1 MERSLFAFI
10 WKYSKRDQLTL
21 LAITLTL
28 FPLLYLTLELPKRI
42 INDAIGAKS
51 GVIAAYGFEFS
62 QIEYLTVLSAA
73 FLIAVFVH
81 GIFKMRINTM
91 KGILAERLLRRLRY
105 KLIARILRFPQP
117 YFERTS
123 QGELVSMVTAESEPM
138 GGLMGDA
145 LAQPVLQAGQMLTIL
160 GFLFFQSITF
170 GLAACALIPVQ
181 AWLIPRLQK
190 QINLLNK
197 KRVVQVRA
205 LAADIGEGAA
215 GASTLRVN
223 GGWRYQ
229 MAMIGDRL
237 GHLFNIRFEIYQKK
251 FFMKFINNFITQL
264 TPFLFY
270 SIGGYLVI
278 KGEVTIGAL
287 VAALA
292 AYKDLSSPWKELLA
306 YYNQSADMSLRW
318 DTITERFAPDG
329 MIEEDLFYGTPT
341 DIPSLAGDI
350 TLDHMTVR
358 DGDGNPVLEDISTV
372 FPGGSL
378 IGITA
383 PNEED
388 RRALA
393 EVLTRETLP
402 NSGAVILSGQNI
414 KSLHQAVIAKRI
426 GHATSRP
433 VMFRGTFGKNVLM
446 PVRFAPT
453 KNVVD
458 TDFAREA
465 LRTGNSPDMLQAN
478 WLDPTIAGLE
488 NSSYLQK
495 WWSELIEGMGS
506 ESALIRRAMDQT
518 CNTNNNPELCD
529 ELVKL
534 RPELAD
540 EIAKNNLNRFVHYF
554 DPNKYNPALPVLDN
568 LLYSTPRKS
577 ITPEDLTAKVDF
589 LQLLYDLNLADD
601 LEALARNVIDLLRQI
616 FGTTGTDHPL
626 FLKVGLDVSVYESA
640 LNLVTRSPLG
650 TPIEKVD
657 LALLLSVLSRVTAE
671 QIDEAFQDNIYNNI
685 LDMRQQHAA
694 TLQALMDDLYAPITS
709 NKYLTGLSVLEN
721 ALYGKLSDNSGLRGD
736 DIRKLVLDLL
746 SVKGLKPLVLELVFE
761 VPISLGGANLPS
773 LFAEPLSISRAS
785 IKRPDILILDQV
797 MASYDADA
805 KEVLYI
811 NLRKLLPETTLI
823 FLNDAFDDEK
833 VFDHH
838 YEVQQGRLVGAK
850 GERTAADSDVTAD
863 LALKVDALSKTP
875 MFSELKR
882 KQLRLL
888 AFGARWHTTHS
899 GDYVFHKNDVSTDG
913 AYIVI
918 SGEADLLL
926 PIEKTEPTLIA
937 TVGAGA
943 LVGELGLIRGEPRA
957 LDMRAKSDLKCLRIS
972 EEDFMAVVKND
983 GATAFKLLQVIAGY
997 IKT

>member
-358 DGDGNPVLEDISTV
+358 DGDGNPVLEDICHRCFLAFADV
-372 FPGGSL
+372 RGSCEL
-378 IGITA
+378 Q
-383 PNEED
+383 
-388 RRALA
+388 R
-393 EVLTRETLP
+393 
-402 NSGAVILSGQNI
+402 IL
-414 KSLHQAVIAKRI
+414 V
-426 GHATSRP
+426 
-433 VMFRGTFGKNVLM
+433 
-446 PVRFAPT
+446 
-453 KNVVD
+453 
-458 TDFAREA
+458 
-465 LRTGNSPDMLQAN
+465 
-478 WLDPTIAGLE
+478 
-488 NSSYLQK
+488 
-495 WWSELIEGMGS
+495 
-506 ESALIRRAMDQT
+506 
-518 CNTNNNPELCD
+518 
-529 ELVKL
+529 
-534 RPELAD
+534 
-540 EIAKNNLNRFVHYF
+540 
-554 DPNKYNPALPVLDN
+554 
-568 LLYSTPRKS
+568 
-577 ITPEDLTAKVDF
+577 
-589 LQLLYDLNLADD
+589 
-601 LEALARNVIDLLRQI
+601 
-616 FGTTGTDHPL
+616 
-626 FLKVGLDVSVYESA
+626 
-640 LNLVTRSPLG
+640 
-650 TPIEKVD
+650 
-657 LALLLSVLSRVTAE
+657 
-671 QIDEAFQDNIYNNI
+671 
-685 LDMRQQHAA
+685 
-694 TLQALMDDLYAPITS
+694 
-709 NKYLTGLSVLEN
+709 N
-721 ALYGKLSDNSGLRGD
+721 ACG
-736 DIRKLVLDLL
+736 
-746 SVKGLKPLVLELVFE
+746 
-761 VPISLGGANLPS
+761 
-773 LFAEPLSISRAS
+773 
-785 IKRPDILILDQV
+785 
-797 MASYDADA
+797 
-805 KEVLYI
+805 
-811 NLRKLLPETTLI
+811 
-823 FLNDAFDDEK
+823 FDD
-833 VFDHH
+833 
-838 YEVQQGRLVGAK
+838 A
-850 GERTAADSDVTAD
+850 S
-863 LALKVDALSKTP
+863 
-875 MFSELKR
+875 
-882 KQLRLL
+882 
-888 AFGARWHTTHS
+888 
-899 GDYVFHKNDVSTDG
+899 
-913 AYIVI
+913 
-918 SGEADLLL
+918 
-926 PIEKTEPTLIA
+926 
-937 TVGAGA
+937 
-943 LVGELGLIRGEPRA
+943 
-957 LDMRAKSDLKCLRIS
+957 
-972 EEDFMAVVKND
+972 
-983 GATAFKLLQVIAGY
+983 
-997 IKT
+997 